1 LTLASASA
9 LPAAPRTDTR
19 ALLRLAAPIMVSQ
32 LAVMGLAVID
42 TVMAG
47 RLSAVDL
54 AAVAIG
60 ASIYGIV
67 YVTGM
72 GVIQALTPIAGHHFG
87 AGRHRQVGIDLGQM
101 LWLCG
106 VLVLLGCPLLWFNGP
121 WLRAAGASAEVQQIA
136 AHYLSA
142 VAVGLPAALFTRAY
156 FAVNS
161 AVSRPQ
167 VTMVLHLL
175 ALATKVPL
183 NLLFMHGAGPLPALG
198 GAGCG
203 VATAVICW
211 MLWAAS
217 AALWRLDPHFR
228 RFHSPAR
235 HGPRWSRLR
244 ELLRLGLPGSGSLL
258 IEVSSF
264 TLIALALAR
273 LGAETVGGH
282 QIVANLISV
291 LYMVPLALGVATG
304 VLVAQCLGAGAPR
317 QARQVALRGFRITMG
332 LAALLALALVLLRQP
347 LIGAYTTDSGVA
359 QVALSIVGLAALFH
373 LFDAAQGLA
382 GFVLRAYKVAFVPML
397 IHGATLWIVGLMGGY
412 ALAYRSDLGA
422 GLGAASSF
430 WLAAT
435 IGLLLTAVAL
445 GALADHVSRQRLP

>member
-1 LTLASASA
+1 LTRTSASA
-9 LPAAPRTDTR
+9 PPAAPRTDTR

-42 TVMAG
+42 TMMAG

-87 AGRHRQVGIDLGQM
+87 AGRHREVGIDLGQM

-167 VTMVLHLL
+167 VTI
-175 ALATKVPL
+175 
-183 NLLFMHGAGPLPALG
+183 
-198 GAGCG
+198 
-203 VATAVICW
+203 ATAVICW

-228 RFHSPAR
+228 RFHGMTR

-282 QIVANLISV
+282 QVVANVISV

-347 LIGAYTTDSGVA
+347 LVGAYTTDPGVA

-397 IHGATLWIVGLMGGY
+397 IHGATLWAIGLAGGY
-412 ALAYRSDLGA
+412 ALAYHSDLGA
-422 GLGAASSF
+422 NLGAASSF

-435 IGLLLTAVAL
+435 VGLLLTAVAL